1 MIGVSFNSIITNN
14 KTCKE
19 KSPKSSA
26 TSYIL
31 DKLSIV
37 TDNLETY
44 QGRDTVI
51 TLLHYW
57 ALILADICTY
67 YSYSKTGRKGKKVKQ
82 NKNMTELGEN
92 FVNMFVQLSNCRV
105 MLRLFDDFNAIRD
118 IYRFFARPSTEKVI
132 STTISSFFTLYID
145 FPLLFLRFA

>member
-1 MIGVSFNSIITNN
+1 M
-14 KTCKE
+14 
-19 KSPKSSA
+19 
-26 TSYIL
+26 

-51 TLLHYW
+51 TLTHYL
-57 ALILADICTY
+57 ALIFADICAY
-67 YSYSKTGRKGKKVKQ
+67 YSYSKTGRRGKKLRQ

-105 MLRLFDDFNAIRD
+105 MLRLFDDFGAIRD
-118 IYRFFARPSTEKVI
+118 FYRFFARPAAEKVPRLTPI
-132 STTISSFFTLYID
+132 HSYS
-145 FPLLFLRFA
+145 